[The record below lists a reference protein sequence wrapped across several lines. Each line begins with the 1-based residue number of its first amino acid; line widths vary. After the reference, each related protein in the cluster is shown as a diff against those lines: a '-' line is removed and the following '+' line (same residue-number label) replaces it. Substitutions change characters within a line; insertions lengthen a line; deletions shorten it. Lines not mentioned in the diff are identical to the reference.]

1 MITLDEAL
9 AQLQGLGSEAGLASA
24 AWLVLRLDEL
34 SEGVLNTPRQRCGG
48 QRCEVT
54 SFRAR
59 QEQGCVCEQTT
70 LACRLWERA
79 FPETLA
85 GTLTDA
91 RKRKYQRRCPG
102 CRLPFVT
109 GEKAQR
115 YCTRCLTAHAPAP
128 REEVA

>member
-1 MITLDEAL
+1 MTLDEAI
-9 AQLQGLGSEAGLASA
+9 AQLQGLGAEAGLASA

-34 SEGVLNTPRQRCGG
+34 SEVVLNTPRRRCGG

-70 LACRLWERA
+70 LALRLWERA

-91 RKRKYQRRCPG
+91 RKRKYQRKYPA

-109 GEKAQR
+109 GEKGR
-115 YCTRCLTAHAPAP
+115 KYCTRCTTAQRGQAA
-128 REEVA
+128 